1 MITDDIGRQLHLK
14 ATRGKPLTAEVQK
27 DLQEWYAFHDSEE
40 SRILNSHLSS
50 DLLPILREQADLA
63 LQQLLTTTKR
73 LQEIAVENERLRQE
87 NVVLQERLMRKSSL
101 QAA

>member
-14 ATRGKPLTAEVQK
+14 AARGKPLSAEEQK
-27 DLQEWYAFHDSEE
+27 ELQEWYAFHDNEE
-40 SRILNSHLSS
+40 RKILNSNVSS

-63 LQQLLTTTKR
+63 LQQLLATTKR

-87 NVVLQERLMRKSSL
+87 NAVLQERLMRKSSL